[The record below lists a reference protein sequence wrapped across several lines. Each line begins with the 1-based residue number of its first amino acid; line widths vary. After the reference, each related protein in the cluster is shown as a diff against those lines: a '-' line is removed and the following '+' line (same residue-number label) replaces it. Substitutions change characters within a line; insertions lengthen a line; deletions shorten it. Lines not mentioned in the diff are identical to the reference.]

1 MQHLFQFLSLNL
13 SFRIAK
19 FEREFFKLVD
29 VSLACTKVE
38 MSQDVVDFIYKYWIL
53 KRRAGG
59 NKVWREIEFTFYML
73 LLIKKR
79 ECYFR
84 HVSGISIL
92 IHFRVRN

>member
-1 MQHLFQFLSLNL
+1 MQHLFQFLSLHL

-59 NKVWREIEFTFYML
+59 NKVWREIEVTFYML

-79 ECYFR
+79 RVLFSTCFGHIYLN
-84 HVSGISIL
+84 S
-92 IHFRVRN
+92 FRVRN